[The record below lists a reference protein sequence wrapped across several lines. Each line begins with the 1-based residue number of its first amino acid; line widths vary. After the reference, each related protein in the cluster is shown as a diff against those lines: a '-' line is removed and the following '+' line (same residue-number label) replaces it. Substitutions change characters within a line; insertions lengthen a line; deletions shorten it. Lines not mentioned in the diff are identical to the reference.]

1 MTSEQLPA
9 FPVAKAPGRVSRAL
23 IRLMMKHARIV
34 ASETL
39 GERYRLV
46 TLEGADLEGA
56 EWVAGEF
63 VQVAMGSAFRA
74 RAYTPIDWDA
84 DAGRMRLL
92 GFVHGGGPGSAWID
106 SMRPGDECDFFGP
119 RRSLDVRHLSGPLA
133 FFGDETAIG
142 LAYALIYQNP
152 SRRVICHFEVDDT
165 AAARAAVQRLGI
177 AAVCTVHAR
186 QPGEGHLGDIEDG
199 LVNGGGE
206 GAHFVLSGKAGTV
219 QQLRQALRQRGI
231 PSARLLAKAYWAPGK
246 AGLD

>member
-9 FPVAKAPGRVSRAL
+9 STVAKAPGRVSRAL
-23 IRLMMKHARIV
+23 IRLMMKHARIT
-34 ASETL
+34 ASEAL

-106 SMRPGDECDFFGP
+106 GARPGDECDFFGP
-119 RRSLDVRHLSGPLA
+119 RRSLDIRHLAGPLA
-133 FFGDETAIG
+133 FLGDETAIG
-142 LAYALIYQNP
+142 LAYALIHQNP
-152 SRRVICHFEVDDT
+152 SRRVVCHFEVDDAT
-165 AAARAAVQRLGI
+165 AAREAAQKLGI
-177 AAVCTVHAR
+177 VAVCTLHAR
-186 QPGEGHLGDIEDG
+186 QPADMHLDAMEDG
-199 LVNGGGE
+199 LVGGG
-206 GAHFVLSGKAGTV
+206 GDTAHFVLSGKAGTV

-231 PSARLLAKAYWAPGK
+231 PSSRILAKAYWAPGK